1 VTGVGRIP
9 VTMAIS
15 GYHHTDDLASGA
27 VPVDGVDLTVLTL
40 PIEEIFFRFTKFRE
54 WQVSEMAFG
63 KYIAM
68 RSRGDDSLVG
78 LPIFP
83 SRVFRHSS
91 IYVRADGPRTATDL
105 AGTRIGIPEWAQTAS
120 IYTRGLLRDE
130 YNIGLADVAWV
141 QAGLSEPGREEK
153 VDIDLPAGVSL
164 TRVADRSLDQMLLSG
179 DIDAVMSA
187 HAPPSFENGSPQIRR
202 LFQDYAPVERAYG
215 ARTGIFPIMH
225 LMVMRADVY
234 GDHPWLA
241 ANLVSAFEQAKE
253 RSLHRLVEA
262 TASRI
267 ALPWVAPTLEAVS
280 RELFGGQHWPY
291 GVEANRTTLTY
302 LCRNAFEQGV
312 AARELA
318 PEELFAAETRNRYR
332 I

>member
-1 VTGVGRIP
+1 VTVGRIP
-9 VTMAIS
+9 VTLAIS

-27 VPVDGVDLTVLTL
+27 VSVEGVDLTMLIM

-54 WQVSEMAFG
+54 WHVSEMAFG

-68 RSRGDDSLVG
+68 RSRGDDSLIG

-91 IYVRADGPRTATDL
+91 IYVRADGPRAATDL
-105 AGTRIGIPEWAQTAS
+105 VGTRIGLPEWAQTAS

-130 YNIGLADVAWV
+130 YGIGLTDVAWV
-141 QAGLSEPGREEK
+141 QAGLGEPGREEK
-153 VDIDLPAGVSL
+153 VDIDVPAGVSL
-164 TRVADRSLDQMLLSG
+164 TRVPDRSLDEMLLSG

-187 HAPPSFENGSPQIRR
+187 HAPPSFENCSTKVRR
-202 LFQDYAPVERAYG
+202 LFEDYAPIERSYG

-234 GDHPWLA
+234 ATHPWLA
-241 ANLVSAFEQAKE
+241 ANLLSAFEQAKE
-253 RSLHRLVEA
+253 RSFRRLVEV

-267 ALPWVAPTLEAVS
+267 ALPWVAPALKAAN

-291 GVEANRTTLTY
+291 GVDANRTTLAY

-312 AARELA
+312 AAREMA
-318 PEELFAAETRNRYR
+318 PEELFAAETMARYR